1 MTSIENKRQALAL
14 VTLED
19 SGFTREQAEAIA
31 SAIRLL
37 TGDEPSGFPARV
49 LKFEQN

>member
-1 MTSIENKRQALAL
+1 MTFENKRQALAL
-14 VTLED
+14 VTLENG
-19 SGFTREQAEAIA
+19 GFTREQAEAIV

-49 LKFEQN
+49 LKFARN